1 MRLGCNVLLCV
12 RCNMRLG
19 CNVLLCVLL
28 ALAIVGQRRLR
39 ESAARSPACARG
51 VGLRGHVP
59 EA

>member
-1 MRLGCNVLLCV
+1 MLCVRCNMWLGSNVLLCV
-12 RCNMRLG
+12 RCNM
-19 CNVLLCVLL
+19 LL